1 LFGSRQGHGGSRQD
15 QGGVSVEYALI
26 ALFIGIAAIVAI
38 TLFGGA
44 VLSLFQSGASDTIW
58 GPTP

>member
-1 LFGSRQGHGGSRQD
+1 M
-15 QGGVSVEYALI
+15 SVEYALI

-44 VLSLFQSGASDTIW
+44 VLSLFQSGTSDTIW